1 MTRLVRG
8 SRWFLGSLSL
18 VALALATSGAARTD
32 PIARPTRH
40 TIEIRAMAFHPAVLE
55 VAKGDTVVWI
65 NRDIV
70 PHTATDAEVAP
81 PTWDTGTLTAGQS
94 GHYVPGHS
102 GEALYTCTFHPT
114 MRGKLII
121 R

>member
-1 MTRLVRG
+1 VTTSARG
-8 SRWFLGSLSL
+8 YRWFLGSLSL
-18 VALALATSGAARTD
+18 VALVVATSGAARTD
-32 PIARPTRH
+32 ASARPTRH
-40 TIEIRAMAFHPAVLE
+40 TIEIRAMEFHPAVLE

-70 PHTATDAEVAP
+70 PHTATAAAVAP
-81 PTWDTGTLTAGQS
+81 PAWDTGTLTAGQS
-94 GHYVPGHS
+94 GRYVPGHS
-102 GEALYTCTFHPT
+102 GEALYTCTLHPT